1 MTTNFAP
8 REITIED
15 IENIPDEEYESVIS
29 NILDDCNRLNSLL
42 EVDIDDI
49 DQRISELKTHIEFIN
64 NSISKINKLIQTEN
78 DPAKRIQYRNAIVNN
93 LRIVC
98 ELNDACQKYMAIKLG
113 YRKEQSSI
121 TLSKLKIVNVDIPRL
136 KINSKPSLSDD
147 MSNLIQ
153 QLSKLNNNSQQ
164 FIELQDETYSLK

>member
-8 REITIED
+8 QEITIED
-15 IENIPDEEYESVIS
+15 IENIPDEEYESTIS
-29 NILDDCNRLNSLL
+29 SISDSCNRLNSLF
-42 EVDIDDI
+42 EVDINDI

-98 ELNDACQKYMAIKLG
+98 ELNDACQKYMSIKLG

-121 TLSKLKIVNVDIPRL
+121 TLSKLKLVNVDIPRL
-136 KINSKPSLSDD
+136 KLNSKSSLSDD

-153 QLSKLNNNSQQ
+153 QLSKLNNSQQ
-164 FIELQDETYSLK
+164 TIELQDETYSLK